1 MEKNSVKKSVP
12 KNEGQLVTFLFV
24 LIAGVTL
31 RLCLI
36 NMSSFVD
43 WLQNRIEI
51 ITPLNS
57 WQRVLEGIYL
67 KNRLTPVDSD
77 SDSATTSASYQGDLV
92 HELPMML
99 RLYEWSLRVF
109 DTATIKFMFVLADGL
124 NAVLIYAIAI
134 RFIQLLIELEKTNLK
149 AGVYTRFLISSAR
162 SEPESKAAENF
173 LLTPQSFPAHYWS
186 IIVLAIYLF
195 NPFTCASCVA
205 MSTTTLQNTILLL
218 WLYFLLDVGRRAY
231 SPLLSIF
238 FLAWHT
244 QCSIYS
250 FNLLPATVNFL
261 HQHMSYLSS
270 KPAIRLINTALKYV
284 SLFVAIS
291 VALVAVNFYLE
302 NFDSR
307 FVSCTYLFVFRVPDL
322 LPNMGLFWYFFTEM
336 FDHFVAFFTYVFQL
350 NAFVYTLPLAVRLHN
365 APLVN
370 LVLQMAIVAVFKSY
384 PSMAETGLY
393 LSLMPC
399 IVAYL
404 FPLMR
409 NFLVYACMFL
419 VATVL
424 APVMFYLWV
433 GSGGGNANFFF
444 AITLVYSIA
453 QIFLIID
460 VLYAHLKREF
470 IKLNGIDQPKDKT
483 GQLAKFSLD

>member
-1 MEKNSVKKSVP
+1 MEAKREP
-12 KNEGQLVTFLFV
+12 ERAGRGTRELRIGTFFFV
-24 LIAGVTL
+24 LTSGLAM
-31 RLCLI
+31 RLYLI
-36 NMSSFVD
+36 NMTGLVN
-43 WLQNRIEI
+43 WLQNRVEI

-67 KNRLTPVDSD
+67 KNRLTTDDSTH
-77 SDSATTSASYQGDLV
+77 SSGSYQSDLV

-99 RLYEWSLRVF
+99 SLYEFFLKIF
-109 DTATIKFMFVLADGL
+109 DATTIKYLFVLADGL
-124 NAVLIYAIAI
+124 NAVLIYSIAI
-134 RFIQLLIELEKTNLK
+134 RLITMLIHLEKDNLK
-149 AGVYTRFLISSAR
+149 WGVYTRFLISSAR
-162 SEPESKAAENF
+162 SEPESKAAESF

-195 NPFTCASCVA
+195 NPFTFTSCVA
-205 MSTTTLQNTILLL
+205 QSTTTFQNTILLL
-218 WLYFLLDVGRRAY
+218 WFYFLLDVGRHSY
-231 SPLLSIF
+231 SPLLSTF

-250 FNLLPATVNFL
+250 LNLLPATINYL
-261 HQHMSYLSS
+261 YQHTKEKKKSV
-270 KPAIRLINTALKYV
+270 RLFTTAFKYV
-284 SLFVAIS
+284 SLFAVLSA
-291 VALVAVNFYLE
+291 ALVVVNFYLE
-302 NFDSR
+302 KFDSR
-307 FVSCTYLFVFRVPDL
+307 FVSSTYLFVLRVPDL

-336 FDHFVAFFTYVFQL
+336 FDHFVTFFTYVFQL
-350 NAFVYTLPLAVRLHN
+350 NAFVYTLPLAIRLHN

-370 LVLQMAIVAVFKSY
+370 AILQMAIVAVFKSY

-409 NFLVYACMFL
+409 NFLVYSCMFL
-419 VATVL
+419 VAIVL

-433 GSGGGNANFFF
+433 GSGGGNANFYF
-444 AITLVYSIA
+444 AITLVYSVA

-470 IKLNGIDQPKDKT
+470 IKVNGIDNPKDKN
-483 GQLAKFSLD
+483 GKLAKFSLD